1 MNAFVA
7 LPNAF
12 NWTPQQLAEAV
23 PLRLHEALAFDALD
37 SDTLPAANGLRH
49 RLPATGYLPSRAS
62 LPQFRIS

>member
-23 PLRLHEALAFDALD
+23 PLRLHEAHAFDALD
-37 SDTLPAANGLRH
+37 SDTLPAANGLRNTP
-49 RLPATGYLPSRAS
+49 LPTGLPH
-62 LPQFRIS
+62 